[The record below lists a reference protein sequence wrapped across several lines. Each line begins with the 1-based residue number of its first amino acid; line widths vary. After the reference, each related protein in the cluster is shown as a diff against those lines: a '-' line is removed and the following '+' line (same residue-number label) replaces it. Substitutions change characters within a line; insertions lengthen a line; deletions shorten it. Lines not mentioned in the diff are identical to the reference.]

1 MNEICFF
8 RLLTDI
14 QIKDINTARQA
25 MEKLHQI
32 GAKTVVISSSDLGT
46 ENILVALGSSISSMY
61 STCSNEKNIDLY
73 FQEKNLLARSSKAS
87 KFVKKR

>member
-1 MNEICFF
+1 
-8 RLLTDI
+8 
-14 QIKDINTARQA
+14 

-61 STCSNEKNIDLY
+61 STCSNEKNIVLY
-73 FQEKNLLARSSKAS
+73 FQEKKSFLARSSNAS